1 MPKDQDLDATASG
14 AATDAVEAWLN
25 AFNAAVQARD
35 ADAAAALFC
44 ADGHWRD
51 ILSFTWHFA
60 TASGPDQIADRL
72 RNSFDAVKPGAFH
85 LDPARTGPRHVTR
98 AGTDCLEALV
108 TFETANGTANGVLRL
123 VPADDDDMPAWR
135 CWIMLTALYALKD
148 HAEHIGLRKAGG
160 DAFSREWGGKNWQ
173 DLRDEAAAYADRDPA
188 VIVVGGGQAG
198 LGAAARLTHLGVDT
212 LIVDSHARI
221 GDNWRTRYHS
231 LTLHNETQV
240 NHLPYMP
247 FPPTWPTYIPKDM
260 LANWF
265 ESYVSAMELNY
276 WTSTTLTEGRYDDDA
291 GCWEVTLKRGDET
304 RTMRPRHLI
313 FATGVSAIPI
323 MPDLPGM
330 DDFAGTVMHSG
341 AYTEGRAWAGKRA
354 LVIGTGNSA
363 HDVAQDLHACGADVT
378 MVQRASTHIVSLA
391 EAQRVY
397 MLYNEGPPTRDCD
410 LLAAAMPFPVLKKA
424 YRAATQISKDIDK
437 DLLDGLNAEGFR
449 TNDGIDDCGFQM
461 SYLQRGGGYYFNVG
475 CSDLIAAGEIKVLA
489 YDQIDRFCADGAKL
503 TSGEVL
509 GADLIVMATG
519 YKNQQDT
526 ARVFLGDAVADRV
539 GPVWGFGDDGEL
551 NNMWKRTP
559 QPGLWFTAGSL
570 AQCRI
575 FSRFLALQ
583 IKACEEGILPLTRS
597 DQETGI

>member
-1 MPKDQDLDATASG
+1 
-14 AATDAVEAWLN
+14 
-25 AFNAAVQARD
+25 
-35 ADAAAALFC
+35 
-44 ADGHWRD
+44 
-51 ILSFTWHFA
+51 
-60 TASGPDQIADRL
+60 
-72 RNSFDAVKPGAFH
+72 
-85 LDPARTGPRHVTR
+85 
-98 AGTDCLEALV
+98 
-108 TFETANGTANGVLRL
+108 
-123 VPADDDDMPAWR
+123 
-135 CWIMLTALYALKD
+135 
-148 HAEHIGLRKAGG
+148 
-160 DAFSREWGGKNWQ
+160 
-173 DLRDEAAAYADRDPA
+173 
-188 VIVVGGGQAG
+188 
-198 LGAAARLTHLGVDT
+198 
-212 LIVDSHARI
+212 
-221 GDNWRTRYHS
+221 

-276 WTSTTLTEGRYDDDA
+276 WTGTTLTEGRYDDDA
-291 GCWEVTLKRGDET
+291 GCWEVTLQRGDET
-304 RTMRPRHLI
+304 RIMRPRHLI

-323 MPDLPGM
+323 MPDLPGL
-330 DDFAGTVMHSG
+330 DDFAGTAMHSG

-397 MLYNEGPPTRDCD
+397 MLYHEGLPTRDCD

-424 YRAATQISKDIDK
+424 YRVATQTSKDVDK
-437 DLLDGLNAEGFR
+437 DLLDGLNAAGFR

-461 SYLQRGGGYYFNVG
+461 TYLQRGGGYYFNVG

-519 YKNQQDT
+519 YKNQQAT
-526 ARVFLGDAVADRV
+526 ACVLLGDAVADRV
-539 GPVWGFGDDGEL
+539 GPVWGFGDEGEL

-597 DQETGI
+597 DQETET

>member
-1 MPKDQDLDATASG
+1 MPKDQDLDATS
-14 AATDAVEAWLN
+14 TDVLTEAVEAWLA
-25 AFNAAVQARD
+25 AFNAALQARD
-35 ADAAAALFC
+35 ADAAAGLFC
-44 ADGHWRD
+44 DDGHWRD

-60 TASGPDQIADRL
+60 TASGPVEIAARL
-72 RNSFDAVKPGAFH
+72 RESFETVQPGAFQ
-85 LDPARTGPRHVTR
+85 LDPARTAPRYVTR
-98 AGTDCLEALV
+98 AGTECLEALI

-123 VPADDDDMPAWR
+123 VPTGDEDAPGWR

-291 GCWEVTLKRGDET
+291 GCWEVTLKRGGET
-304 RTMRPRHLI
+304 RTMRPRHLV

-323 MPDLPGM
+323 MPDLPGL

-378 MVQRASTHIVSLA
+378 MVQRASTHIVSLS

-410 LLAAAMPFPVLKKA
+410 LLAAAMPFPVLKNA

-437 DLLDGLNAEGFR
+437 DLLDGLNAAGFR

-475 CSDLIAAGEIKVLA
+475 CSDLIAAGEIKVLP
-489 YDQIDRFCADGAKL
+489 YEQIDRFCVDGAKL
-503 TSGEVL
+503 TSGEIL
-509 GADLIVMATG
+509 SADLIVMGTG

-526 ARVFLGDAVADRV
+526 ARVFLGDAVADRI

-583 IKACEEGILPLTRS
+583 IKACEEGMLPLTR
-597 DQETGI
+597 DEQGEAQ